1 MKLHVY
7 YVVASD
13 YSELKPGLVFFTE
26 EPIQDGFGR
35 PIIRKG
41 AIGTLEFFEKNFETF
56 EVEVRR
62 ATIRYIGMIDFVD
75 DEALLIEALKALC
88 REVRA

>member
-13 YSELKPGLVFFTE
+13 YSELKSGLIFFTE

-41 AIGTLEFFEKNFETF
+41 ATGTLEFFEKNFE
-56 EVEVRR
+56 VEERR

-88 REVRA
+88 REVRV